1 MTALAQ
7 QLTSGYDNEFDK
19 AQAIYNYFHNP
30 ANGFTYST
38 STAPP
43 RPIDALVDFLF
54 NGKTGYC
61 EQYSSTMA
69 VMLRAIGI
77 PVRVDIGFTDGY
89 VSGNHRVITA
99 QDAHAWDEVFFPDYG
114 WITFDPT
121 PLSDGRSQTPAY
133 LNDNSSGPGT
143 NPGNEKQAHQSR
155 QPGQTDQPA
164 GQPADHP
171 DRRARR
177 GPGHQHLP
185 DLAARPA
192 RRPDHPGRPWH
203 CRGPPLP
210 RHRPTPSTSAPVR
223 GRGLAWS
230 LAVLVAA
237 ALVSWWLVVLLIVLG
252 AAAGPASVREVR
264 RRQRLHTIAR
274 LGANAAGAAW
284 SELLAESWDRGTAV
298 PGSETVRV
306 AATRLAKAHDLDP
319 EGKESLT
326 TLVGAVE
333 RSFYGANGTDS
344 GDPTIV
350 SAFNGVRRSL
360 HRNAPLALSARLL
373 PRSVLKPR
381 KQ

>member
-1 MTALAQ
+1 
-7 QLTSGYDNEFDK
+7 S
-19 AQAIYNYFHNP
+19 
-30 ANGFTYST
+30 
-38 STAPP
+38 
-43 RPIDALVDFLF
+43 DALVDFLF

-121 PLSDGRSQTPAY
+121 PLSDGRSETPAY
-133 LNDNSSGPGT
+133 LNNNSSGPDT
-143 NPGNEKQAHQSR
+143 NPGNDKPARQNPANQAKPTNPQAN
-155 QPGQTDQPA
+155 QPTIRVGDPA
-164 GQPADHP
+164 SAQATSNFPIWQLSLLGALVILAALGTVL
-171 DRRARR
+171 ARR
-177 GPGHQHLP
+177 SRGTGPPRRHQLLFAGAALAWV
-185 DLAARPA
+185 LAA
-192 RRPDHPGRPWH
+192 
-203 CRGPPLP
+203 
-210 RHRPTPSTSAPVR
+210 
-223 GRGLAWS
+223 
-230 LAVLVAA
+230 LVAA
-237 ALVSWWLVVLLIVLG
+237 AFVSWWLVVLVIVLG
-252 AAAGPASVREVR
+252 AAAGPAVIREFR

-306 AATRLAKAHDLDP
+306 AATRLAKAHDLDH
-319 EGKESLT
+319 EGKENLT

-333 RSFYGANGTDS
+333 RSFYGANGADS
-344 GDPTIV
+344 HDPTIV
-350 SAFNGVRRSL
+350 TAFDGVRRSL
-360 HRNAPLALSARLL
+360 HRNAPLALGARLL

-381 KQ
+381 KR